1 MPIRSRLTLFNAL
14 AIGII
19 LLVLGV
25 ALFFFVREALL
36 SRVEDT
42 VSSRALAAAQTVNSG
57 ETMDQDEMER
67 LSLDG
72 VFVIVRDGDGK
83 ILTQTIDLP
92 TSVEDLDT
100 LWNQAL
106 ESGQSQ
112 GGTIEIAEDTPA
124 YLYAVPVEPTDGSAR
139 VVEAGQSYEG
149 VHRTLE
155 TFGTVLVFVIL
166 GAVLLSV
173 IGAYLLA
180 RTALSPVRAVAASAR
195 KITESDLSE
204 RLPVTNPK
212 DEIGSLAATINGLLA
227 RLEEAFARRE
237 EALERQEEALSRQRR
252 FVADAS
258 HELRTPITTIE
269 GYAEMLEEWALHDQ
283 ETAQKSVSRIREESK
298 RVREMVEGLL
308 ALARGDEGAP
318 LNLEPQ
324 DLSAVAAEV
333 VRTAR
338 AVAAS
343 KLTIEYSSPAQ
354 EIIATFDRTRIRQA
368 ISILLD
374 NAIKYTPAGGE
385 VKVEVRESDGWAE
398 VAVSDTG
405 VGISEDQL
413 PQIFERFYRVDEA
426 RTRGG
431 AGLGLAIARQ
441 IIEAHGGSI
450 DAQSKVNKGSTFIL
464 QIPQPRQR
472 NSAL

>member
-1 MPIRSRLTLFNAL
+1 MLVSGL
-14 AIGII
+14 AIFF
-19 LLVLGV
+19 LLR
-25 ALFFFVREALL
+25 AALL
-36 SRVEDT
+36 SSVEKTARD
-42 VSSRALAAAQTVNSG
+42 SALAAAKAVDSG
-57 ETMDQDEMER
+57 EGLHRDEMRR
-67 LSLDG
+67 LSLQG
-72 VFVIVRDGDGK
+72 VFVVVRDGEGT
-83 ILTQTIDLP
+83 ILTHTGDPPDQTQGRDRVWRRALQSERPIGS
-92 TSVEDLDT
+92 TVQVTED
-100 LWNQAL
+100 A
-106 ESGQSQ
+106 
-112 GGTIEIAEDTPA
+112 PA
-124 YLYAVPVEPTDGSAR
+124 YVYAVPVEPPHGKAR
-139 VVEAGQSYEG
+139 VVEAGQSYAVTE
-149 VHRTLE
+149 RALE
-155 TFGTVLVFVIL
+155 TFATVLVGGGLSAF
-166 GAVLLSV
+166 LLS
-173 IGAYLLA
+173 IGGAYLLA
-180 RTALSPVRAVAASAR
+180 RAALSPVSAVVASAR

-204 RLPVTNPK
+204 RLPVANPK

-237 EALERQEEALSRQRR
+237 EALARQEEALSRQRR

-318 LNLEPQ
+318 LKLESQ

-343 KLTIEYSSPAQ
+343 KLTIEYSSPAH

-450 DAQSKVNKGSTFIL
+450 DAQSEPNKGSTFIL

>member
-14 AIGII
+14 AIGVI

-57 ETMDQDEMER
+57 ETLDQNEIKR

-72 VFVIVRDGDGK
+72 VFVIVRNGNGK
-83 ILTQTIDLP
+83 ILTQTLDLP
-92 TSVEDLDT
+92 TSVENLDT
-100 LWNQAL
+100 LWSQAL
-106 ESGQSQ
+106 QSGQTT

-124 YLYAVPVEPTDGSAR
+124 YFYAVPVNPTDGSAQ
-139 VVEAGQSYEG
+139 VVEAGQSYEV

-155 TFGTVLVFVIL
+155 TFGTVLVFVII
-166 GAVLLSV
+166 GAFLLSV
-173 IGAYLLA
+173 VGAYLLA
-180 RTALSPVRAVAASAR
+180 RTALFPVGAVAASAR
-195 KITESDLSE
+195 KLTESDLSE
-204 RLPVTNPK
+204 RLPVANPK
-212 DEIGSLAATINGLLA
+212 DEIGSLAATINGLLG

-237 EALERQEEALSRQRR
+237 EALSRQRR
-252 FVADAS
+252 FIADAS
-258 HELRTPITTIE
+258 HELRTPLTTIE

-308 ALARGDEGAP
+308 ALARGDEGPP
-318 LNLEPQ
+318 LKLESQ
-324 DLSAVAAEV
+324 DLSAVTAEV

-343 KLTIEYSSPAQ
+343 KLTIEYSSPKH
-354 EIIATFDRTRIRQA
+354 EVIATFDLTRIRQA

-374 NAIKYTPAGGE
+374 NAIKYTPQGGE
-385 VKVEVRESDGWAE
+385 VKVEVRERDGWAE
-398 VAVSDTG
+398 LAVSDSG
-405 VGISEDQL
+405 VGISKDRL
-413 PQIFERFYRVDEA
+413 PLIFERFYRVDEA

-450 DAQSKVNKGSTFIL
+450 KVQSELNKGSTFIL

-472 NSAL
+472 NSVL

>member
-1 MPIRSRLTLFNAL
+1 LPIRSRLTLFNAL
-14 AIGII
+14 AIGVI

-42 VSSRALAAAQTVNSG
+42 VSSRALAAAETVNSG
-57 ETMDQDEMER
+57 ETLDQNEMEQ

-100 LWNQAL
+100 LWNQVL

-112 GGTIEIAEDTPA
+112 GETIEIAEDTPA
-124 YLYAVPVEPTDGSAR
+124 YLYAVPVGPTDGSAR

-166 GAVLLSV
+166 GAFLLSV

-212 DEIGSLAATINGLLA
+212 DEIGGLAATINGLLA

-237 EALERQEEALSRQRR
+237 EALARQEEALSRQRR

-318 LNLEPQ
+318 LRLEPQ
-324 DLSAVAAEV
+324 DLGAVAAEV

-405 VGISEDQL
+405 VGISKDQL
-413 PQIFERFYRVDEA
+413 PQIFERFYRIDEA

-441 IIEAHGGSI
+441 IIDAHGGSI
-450 DAQSKVNKGSTFIL
+450 DAQSEPNKGSTFIL

>member
-1 MPIRSRLTLFNAL
+1 LPIRSRLTLFNAL
-14 AIGII
+14 AIGVI

-57 ETMDQDEMER
+57 ETLDQDEMER

-106 ESGQSQ
+106 ERGQSQ
-112 GGTIEIAEDTPA
+112 GGTIEIAEDIPA

-166 GAVLLSV
+166 GAFLLSV

-180 RTALSPVRAVAASAR
+180 RTALSPVGAVAASAR

-212 DEIGSLAATINGLLA
+212 DEIGSLAATINGLLS

-237 EALERQEEALSRQRR
+237 EALARQEEALSRQRR

-318 LNLEPQ
+318 LKLEPQ

-343 KLTIEYSSPAQ
+343 KLTIEYSSPAH

-374 NAIKYTPAGGE
+374 NAIKYTPEGGE

-450 DAQSKVNKGSTFIL
+450 DAQSEVNKGSTFIL
-464 QIPQPRQR
+464 QTPQPRQR